1 MSRARRTPGSRRVG
15 RAAVA
20 LGRLG
25 LAVAALLVEVG
36 APRLL
41 GGAALALGGFAAR
54 VASAADP
61 PRGERRLP
69 PLELRIDPSDVDL
82 ERGELTAR
90 LSRPAAKLTLKV
102 IALSGAVLVEV
113 EQAFDG
119 APAGAPLV
127 LRWKPPAE
135 AAAKLELFGHDT
147 SGYFKGIAIT
157 PWSFEIPHEDVIF
170 ATDSAEIAPGEAKK
184 LEASLASIERELP
197 RARHLGAVTLYI
209 LAHTDTVGTAE
220 YNLRLST
227 RRAQAIARWFRARGL
242 RLPMAFDGVG
252 ESMPRVKTA
261 DEVDE
266 PRNRRVDYML
276 GVEPPR
282 FKQSRAVPA
291 WKRVEQ

>member
-1 MSRARRTPGSRRVG
+1 MTPSATARGERRAGRCRWLVVSVVLAAATPLFDVARGS
-15 RAAVA
+15 A
-20 LGRLG
+20 L
-25 LAVAALLVEVG
+25 
-36 APRLL
+36 
-41 GGAALALGGFAAR
+41 
-54 VASAADP
+54 AADP
-61 PRGERRLP
+61 PRGEPRLP
-69 PLELRIDPSDVDL
+69 ALELRIDPREVDL

-102 IALSGAVLVEV
+102 IALSGAVLAEV
-113 EQAFDG
+113 EQTFDA
-119 APAGAPLV
+119 APAGSPLV

-147 SGYFKGIAIT
+147 GGYYKGIAIT
-157 PWSFEIPHEDVIF
+157 PWSFTIPHEDVVF

-184 LEASLASIERELP
+184 LQASLAAIERELP
-197 RARHLGAVTLYI
+197 RASHLGTVTLYI

-227 RRAQAIARWFRARGL
+227 RRAQAIARWFRGHGS

-252 ESMPRVKTA
+252 ESMPKVKTA
-261 DEVDE
+261 DEVEE

-282 FKQSRAVPA
+282 FKQSRAAPA
-291 WKRVEQ
+291 WKRVD